1 MVVVVVVVVVVFW
14 GVRLWVLGGVC
25 VGDSP
30 KPPPPCVSIM
40 TARGVNMTMYV
51 GKKLGFI

>member
-1 MVVVVVVVVVVFW
+1 MFR
-14 GVRLWVLGGVC
+14 GVRLWVLRGVC
-25 VGDSP
+25 GGDSA

-40 TARGVNMTMYV
+40 AARGVNMTMYV